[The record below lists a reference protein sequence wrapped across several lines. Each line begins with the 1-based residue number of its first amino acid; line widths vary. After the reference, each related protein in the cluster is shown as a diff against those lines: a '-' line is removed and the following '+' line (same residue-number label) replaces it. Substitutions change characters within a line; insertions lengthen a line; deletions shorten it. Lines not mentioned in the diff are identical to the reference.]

1 MEARQSHE
9 WIAQFCDHLLKRR
22 PEMPVRAAISRAI
35 AAFPDAGTIHPQ
47 EAARLISAAWPNV
60 LPHKRTNH
68 AR

>member
-1 MEARQSHE
+1 
-9 WIAQFCDHLLKRR
+9 
-22 PEMPVRAAISRAI
+22 MPVRAAISRAI

-68 AR
+68 LR